1 MAKLGFSQL
10 HLVGIGVVR
19 IKLRALEMLAQDL
32 ANAVQEHRVACVRSD
47 VGVCV
52 FPSKIFFVVPHCRR
66 RFQFLATRKPYW
78 GMYFP
83 N

>member
-1 MAKLGFSQL
+1 MVKLGFSQL

-47 VGVCV
+47 AGVCV
-52 FPSKIFFVVPHCRR
+52 FPS
-66 RFQFLATRKPYW
+66 
-78 GMYFP
+78 
-83 N
+83 